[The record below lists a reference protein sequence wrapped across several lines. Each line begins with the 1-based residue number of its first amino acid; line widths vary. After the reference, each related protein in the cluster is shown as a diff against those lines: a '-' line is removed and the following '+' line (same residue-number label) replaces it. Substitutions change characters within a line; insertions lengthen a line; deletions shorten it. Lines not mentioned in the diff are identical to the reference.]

1 MTLKKYLQQF
11 TKEQLI
17 EQINELHKKYKE
29 VKDYYSFCL
38 NPDEKKTVEKYKA
51 IIYESFYPKRGFKLS
66 LSKARKAISDFKKL
80 SPSPAHVADAMVYF
94 VECGVLFTNDFGDID
109 ESFYNSM
116 EGMFE
121 NACVFIRKNN
131 LENLFKE
138 RCKKLMEDSSDIGCG
153 FHDFLSDAYYQF
165 FENNN

>member
-116 EGMFE
+116 EGMFK
-121 NACVFIRKNN
+121 NACVFIQKNH

-138 RCKKLMEDSSDIGCG
+138 RCKKLMDDSSDIGWG
-153 FHDFLSDAYYQF
+153 FHDFLSDAYYEF
-165 FENNN
+165 FEDNN

>member
-1 MTLKKYLQQF
+1 MTLKKHLQQF

-38 NPDEKKTVEKYKA
+38 NPDEKKTLGKYKA
-51 IIYESFYPKRGFKLS
+51 IIYESFYPKRGFKLN
-66 LSKARKAISDFKKL
+66 LSQARKAISDFKKL
-80 SPSPAHVADAMVYF
+80 SPSPEHIADAMVYF

-116 EGMFE
+116 KGMFE
-121 NACVFIRKNN
+121 DACFFIRKNN
-131 LENLFKE
+131 FENLFKK
-138 RCKKLMEDSSDIGCG
+138 RCEKLMEDSSNIGWG

-165 FENNN
+165 FEDYN

>member
-29 VKDYYSFCL
+29 VKDYYSFCM
-38 NPDEKKTVEKYKA
+38 NPDDEKTVEKYKA

-66 LSKARKAISDFKKL
+66 LSQARKAISDFKKL
-80 SPSPAHVADAMVYF
+80 SPSPAHVADVMVYF

-121 NACVFIRKNN
+121 DASVFIRKNN

-138 RCKKLMEDSSDIGCG
+138 RCKKLMEDSSDIGWG

>member
-1 MTLKKYLQQF
+1 MTIEKYLQQF

-29 VKDYYSFCL
+29 VKDYYSFCM

-138 RCKKLMEDSSDIGCG
+138 RCKKLMEDSSDIGWG
-153 FHDFLSDAYYQF
+153 FHDFLSDAYYEF
-165 FENNN
+165 FEDNN

>member
-138 RCKKLMEDSSDIGCG
+138 RCKKLMEDSSDIGWG
-153 FHDFLSDAYYQF
+153 FHDFLSDAYYEF
-165 FENNN
+165 FEDNN

>member
-51 IIYESFYPKRGFKLS
+51 IIYESFY
-66 LSKARKAISDFKKL
+66 
-80 SPSPAHVADAMVYF
+80 
-94 VECGVLFTNDFGDID
+94 
-109 ESFYNSM
+109 NSM

-131 LENLFKE
+131 LENLLRK
-138 RCKKLMEDSSDIGCG
+138 RCKKLMEDSSDIGWG
-153 FHDFLSDAYYQF
+153 FHDFLSDAYYEF
-165 FENNN
+165 FEDNN

>member
-29 VKDYYSFCL
+29 VKDYYSFCM

-51 IIYESFYPKRGFKLS
+51 IIYESFYPKRGFKLR

-94 VECGVLFTNDFGDID
+94 VEYGVLFTNDFGDID

-138 RCKKLMEDSSDIGCG
+138 RCKKLMEDSSDIGWG
-153 FHDFLSDAYYQF
+153 FHDFLSDAYYEF
-165 FENNN
+165 FEDNN

>member
-29 VKDYYSFCL
+29 VKDYYSFCM

-66 LSKARKAISDFKKL
+66 LSQARKAISDFKKL
-80 SPSPAHVADAMVYF
+80 SPSPAHVADLMVYF

-121 NACVFIRKNN
+121 DASVFIRKNN

-138 RCKKLMEDSSDIGCG
+138 RCKKLMEDSSDIGWG
-153 FHDFLSDAYYQF
+153 FHDFLSDAYCQF